1 MSPNTRGASD
11 PSEPPAAGVW
21 TLASDRLIIAARDW
35 PATILVSTGQV
46 RLLAVDLPL
55 PSHAKR
61 VAALPFAIED
71 RIAEPVDSVHLAL
84 GEQIAPGRYLVGMVR
99 HDVMA
104 RWVAQAEEAGIGHAA
119 MAPDVLT
126 LPRPAEGWAVSQD
139 GGRAAVRDAEGTGFE
154 VPAALLRPAWEAAGR
169 PGVTSYGE
177 RLPDDMQKGAAT
189 LDPAAFGPAAGA
201 AVAALNLRQGAY
213 AVRKAAGSGLWRK
226 FVWVA
231 AIGAAAHA
239 VIALGDV
246 LMLRN
251 IADSREAEARATATL
266 AAPGVTLGDDL
277 ANSVTAMLPAG
288 SGARV
293 PQPFVPLVTRVSG
306 ALAPL
311 AGSFAVRAMTFEGR
325 LLTLDLDASPDAEL
339 ASRIE
344 TTLKGA
350 GVGARVVRSPE
361 GAIRITASAA

>member
-1 MSPNTRGASD
+1 M
-11 PSEPPAAGVW
+11 
-21 TLASDRLIIAARDW
+21 
-35 PATILVSTGQV
+35 
-46 RLLAVDLPL
+46 
-55 PSHAKR
+55 
-61 VAALPFAIED
+61 
-71 RIAEPVDSVHLAL
+71 
-84 GEQIAPGRYLVGMVR
+84 
-99 HDVMA
+99 
-104 RWVAQAEEAGIGHAA
+104 
-119 MAPDVLT
+119 
-126 LPRPAEGWAVSQD
+126 
-139 GGRAAVRDAEGTGFE
+139 
-154 VPAALLRPAWEAAGR
+154 
-169 PGVTSYGE
+169 
-177 RLPDDMQKGAAT
+177 
-189 LDPAAFGPAAGA
+189 
-201 AVAALNLRQGAY
+201 
-213 AVRKAAGSGLWRK
+213 
-226 FVWVA
+226 
-231 AIGAAAHA
+231 
-239 VIALGDV
+239 IALGDV

-251 IADSREAEARATATL
+251 IADSREAEARATAAL